1 MKISASLLMATGGRF
16 FNRVLFMP
24 LWPGHEFLSFCMVL
38 ESTCGVIMV
47 SVCSVLSL
55 FVSVCVKGCVLSV
68 LCLRN
73 AVTVCLLPSGSSY
86 SVSSVKMPSQ

>member
-24 LWPGHEFLSFCMVL
+24 LWPGHEFLNFFMVL
-38 ESTCGVIMV
+38 ETTCGVIMV
-47 SVCSVLSL
+47 LVCLFMSL
-55 FVSVCVKGCVLSV
+55 CVKACVLSV

-73 AVTVCLLPSGSSY
+73 VVTVCLLGRHLGGGR
-86 SVSSVKMPSQ
+86 KNC